1 MLAIHW
7 RKIIYLYRSQY
18 AGKDRFMHH
27 LFICSRRCIQS
38 FHAHRMEVRGVLYAA
53 RHALLSSL
61 QNQRKDTGKKTRN
74 SSLKMRSSR
83 SLFYCEEQREAAGLW
98 LPLVNNSI
106 PNQPIFFFFLLKL
119 EVHYLYIFMCFG
131 SWQGILAALCQSIWK
146 AVGIQCLHLINIQS
160 YVIQHL
166 LNPKG

>member
-1 MLAIHW
+1 
-7 RKIIYLYRSQY
+7 
-18 AGKDRFMHH
+18 MHH

-83 SLFYCEEQREAAGLW
+83 SLFYCEVQREAAGLW

-106 PNQPIFFFFLLKL
+106 PNQPIFFFFYLSLKYNIFI
-119 EVHYLYIFMCFG
+119 YLCVLGLDKAFG
-131 SWQGILAALCQSIWK
+131 LHFAK
-146 AVGIQCLHLINIQS
+146 AFGKL
-160 YVIQHL
+160 
-166 LNPKG
+166 